1 MVAAMHRRRKGTS
14 LMAIDLTST
23 GVDFVSGRGKNK
35 AVTLS
40 MTFKQ
45 LETWAK
51 RQRIDVP
58 RLMNRSFGRACS
70 GLKKKFYQVMQN
82 AGGVNGVPKF
92 KDFEDFTKEL
102 REAGKRSGVPMGGVL
117 ADKSRIVAFK
127 RNGWQIIGWP
137 DALAA
142 WAVKFQDGGDSAAAA
157 QFADPSWR
165 SYVHRTTRIHDIP
178 RAYVRNPRRV
188 IPEPFGDYVKAN
200 LEEWAKGAFYRE
212 LARQFQKAGAA

>member
-1 MVAAMHRRRKGTS
+1 
-14 LMAIDLTST
+14 MAINLTST

-58 RLMNRSFGRACS
+58 RLMKRSFGRACS

-92 KDFEDFTKEL
+92 KDFEEFTNEL
-102 REAGKRSGVPMGGVL
+102 RSKSGRTSPMGGVL
-117 ADKSRIVAFK
+117 AEPSHIVAFK
-127 RNGWQIIGWP
+127 RNGWQVIGWP
-137 DALAA
+137 DKLVDWAL
-142 WAVKFQDGGDSAAAA
+142 KFQDGGDAKAER
-157 QFADPSWR
+157 QLEDPSWR
-165 SYVHRTTRIHDIP
+165 AYIHRKGIRNIP
-178 RAYVRNPRRV
+178 RAYVSNPRRV
-188 IPEPFGDYVKAN
+188 IPEPFGDYVKEN
-200 LEEWAKGAFYRE
+200 LEEWAKGAFYKE
-212 LARQFQKAGAA
+212 LARQFQKAGVA